1 MNFEEFLKEKENL
14 MIRFLKLTEEAL
26 QRVENKE
33 EEQLPEIM
41 EKRENLIK
49 LMENLEE
56 DNKDSGFALDDQG
69 IRIKEL
75 KARLLTENKHLLE
88 EMERAFASLKEEIG
102 KNKKAIK
109 INKAYLTNRPK
120 GYYLN
125 EKN

>member
-1 MNFEEFLKEKENL
+1 MNFEDFLKEKENL

-33 EEQLPEIM
+33 EELLPEIM
-41 EKRENLIK
+41 DKRENLIK
-49 LMENLEE
+49 LMQELEE
-56 DNKDSGFALDDQG
+56 KHKDSAFILNDQG

-88 EMERAFASLKEEIG
+88 EMESSFTSLKEEMG
-102 KNKKAIK
+102 NNKKLIK
-109 INKAYLTNRPK
+109 VNKAYLGNRPQNH
-120 GYYLN
+120 YLN